1 MRPWT
6 AGAKNMGPAPKV
18 SACFRQ
24 LTDVLSA
31 LPGVTVQPSGPLA
44 AELKLEGH
52 PPLDRVTLELR
63 CKNRFWSQEYDPVY
77 LCRTAWSGQVSGCLR
92 LGKGPT
98 PGQLTPKTPVLEPLA
113 RHLAGNPML
122 TERLKK
128 PDLVELEIQL
138 GSGEAVLRAVPIT
151 GGITRMLLPPL
162 THWISP
168 TPRECASLLQLL
180 QLLLA
185 ELGRSDTVE

>member
-1 MRPWT
+1 
-6 AGAKNMGPAPKV
+6 MGPTPKV

-24 LTDVLSA
+24 LTGVLSA
-31 LPGVTVQPSGPLA
+31 LPGVAVQPSGPLSA
-44 AELKLEGH
+44 LLEIEGH
-52 PPLDRVTLELR
+52 PPLEQVTLELR

-77 LCRTAWSGQVSGCLR
+77 LCRTPWSGQSSGCLR

-98 PGQLTPKTPVLEPLA
+98 PEQLTTKTPALEPLE
-113 RHLAGNPML
+113 RHLARNPML
-122 TERLKK
+122 MERLKEL
-128 PDLVELEIQL
+128 DLVELEIQL

-162 THWISP
+162 THWIAP